1 MLLASLNKSNVTK
14 QRQPAAT
21 GPKDK
26 LPPNIFYA
34 DVAQLNVYK
43 KDLHKH
49 STCVKHQRW
58 LQKYNCLINL
68 FFIEFPYD
76 DKADFWLYTRENW
89 SSTTPTPPPSP
100 PPPSDGWWCKNLR
113 SQSTLCTCS
122 HCVRVC
128 DSIKPL
134 RTGYCTKGEAHIR
147 TIIVHLDTT
156 MMLLFYLIASLFS
169 LPWSSPPPWP
179 SWNVVP
185 KENYPGTSFLFS
197 AKHAN

>member
-14 QRQPAAT
+14 THQPAAT

-89 SSTTPTPPPSP
+89 SSTTPTPPPLLLHQMG
-100 PPPSDGWWCKNLR
+100 DGAKTLEV
-113 SQSTLCTCS
+113 SQRF
-122 HCVRVC
+122 VRAATVYVC
-128 DSIKPL
+128 ATQSN
-134 RTGYCTKGEAHIR
+134 H
-147 TIIVHLDTT
+147 
-156 MMLLFYLIASLFS
+156 
-169 LPWSSPPPWP
+169 
-179 SWNVVP
+179 
-185 KENYPGTSFLFS
+185 
-197 AKHAN
+197 